1 MEKLVLSVWLTI
13 VAGSLAGCADD
24 YQVAVPAGFPNL
36 PVPAGNMLTEARV
49 ELGKRLFYDKQVSRT
64 GEVACASCHLPD
76 NAFSDPRQFS
86 LGVEGRVGGR
96 NAPSIV
102 NLAYN
107 TSFFWDGG
115 APTLEQQVIGPIIN
129 PLEMDMKVGDVTDRL
144 AQDPTYVNAFQD
156 AYGTEPIP
164 GSLTK
169 AVASFMRTIV
179 SGDSRYDRYEQ
190 GDRAALDDSE
200 KRGMAIFTGER
211 GECFHCHVGF
221 NFTNNDFRDNNLY
234 AVYQDIGRA
243 KVTELE
249 EDVGKFKVPTLR
261 NVALTAPYMHDGSLA
276 TLEEVVDHYSSG
288 GKLNANSDPTIQPL
302 DLTAQEKA
310 DLVAFLRALTDD
322 TLATNPKYLP

>member
-1 MEKLVLSVWLTI
+1 MEKLVLSVWLTV
-13 VAGSLAGCADD
+13 VAGSLASCADD
-24 YQVAVPAGFPNL
+24 YQVAVPPGFPAL

-76 NAFSDPRQFS
+76 HAFSDPRQFS

-129 PLEMDMKVGDVTDRL
+129 PLEMDMTMGEVVERL
-144 AQDPTYVNAFQD
+144 ATDPTYVSSFED

-179 SGDSRYDRYEQ
+179 SGDSRYDRYQQ
-190 GDRAALDDSE
+190 GDHAALDDS
-200 KRGMAIFTGER
+200 
-211 GECFHCHVGF
+211 
-221 NFTNNDFRDNNLY
+221 
-234 AVYQDIGRA
+234 
-243 KVTELE
+243 
-249 EDVGKFKVPTLR
+249 
-261 NVALTAPYMHDGSLA
+261 
-276 TLEEVVDHYSSG
+276 
-288 GKLNANSDPTIQPL
+288 
-302 DLTAQEKA
+302 
-310 DLVAFLRALTDD
+310 
-322 TLATNPKYLP
+322 

>member
-1 MEKLVLSVWLTI
+1 MEKLVLSVWLTV
-13 VAGSLAGCADD
+13 VAGSLASCADD
-24 YQVAVPAGFPNL
+24 YHVAVPPGFPAL

-76 NAFSDPRQFS
+76 HAFSDPRQFS

-96 NAPSIV
+96 NAPSVV

-129 PLEMDMKVGDVTDRL
+129 PLEMDMTMGEVVERL
-144 AQDPTYVNAFQD
+144 ATDPTYVSSFED

-179 SGDSRYDRYEQ
+179 SGDSRYDRYQQ
-190 GDRAALDDSE
+190 GDHAALDDSE

-261 NVALTAPYMHDGSLA
+261 NVALSAPYMHDGSLA
-276 TLEEVVDHYSSG
+276 TLEDVVEHYSSG

-302 DLTAQEKA
+302 DLTAQEKS
-310 DLVAFLRALTDD
+310 DLVAFLKALTDE